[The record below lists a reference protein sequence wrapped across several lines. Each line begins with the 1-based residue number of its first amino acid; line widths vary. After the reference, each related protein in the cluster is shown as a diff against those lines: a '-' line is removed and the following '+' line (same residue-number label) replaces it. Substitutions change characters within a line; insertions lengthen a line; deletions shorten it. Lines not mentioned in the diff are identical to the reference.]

1 MPSRLF
7 RFALLF
13 VLMAASV
20 GGHRITYRSNS
31 QNIALQPLSLD
42 PDHPGSRRIGALTF
56 LNAWE
61 LGSGNNDFGGI
72 SALTA
77 LPDGRF
83 IGLSDAGTVI
93 GFGLAGDD
101 RTDRPF
107 IAPLPTPIN
116 GKTKYLDRDT
126 EGITYDPATGRF
138 WISYEGRHA
147 IRRFTPALARTDAKV
162 TPAPMRKWRSNKGGE
177 TIVRMADGR
186 FIVLSESFDI
196 LSSGYNGAYMGLMF
210 SGDPVEPGTQQFVFG
225 YRPPTGYMPTDGTQL
240 PDGRLLI
247 LNRSITFPKG
257 FAAKLVV
264 LDPAAIKKDVDVS
277 GEVIVTL
284 ASPLLIDNME
294 GITTTQENGRTIIWM
309 ISDNNFNAWQRTIL
323 MKFALTKGTKKP
335 EAAPAPGFDSL

>member
-1 MPSRLF
+1 MPFRPL

-13 VLMAASV
+13 ALMAASV

-31 QNIALQPLSLD
+31 QNIALKPLALD
-42 PDHPGSRRIGALTF
+42 PGHPGPRRIGPLTF

-93 GFGLAGDD
+93 GFGLEGDD

-126 EGITYDPATGRF
+126 EGITYDPASGRF
-138 WISYEGRHA
+138 WISYEGHHA

-162 TPAPMRKWRSNKGGE
+162 TPAPMRKWASNKGGE
-177 TIVRMADGR
+177 TIVRMTDGR
-186 FIVLSESFDI
+186 FIVLSESFDMPD
-196 LSSGYNGAYMGLMF
+196 GGYMGLLF
-210 SGDPVEPGTQQFVFG
+210 SGDPVEPGTQMVTFG

-240 PDGRLLI
+240 PDRRLLI
-247 LNRSITFPKG
+247 LNRSISFPNG
-257 FAAKLVV
+257 FAAKLVIV
-264 LDPAAIKKDVDVS
+264 DPTAIKKDADVS

-284 ASPLLIDNME
+284 AAPLLIDNME

-309 ISDNNFNAWQRTIL
+309 ISDNNFNAWQRTLL
-323 MKFALTKGTKKP
+323 MKFTLTEGTKKP
-335 EAAPAPGFDSL
+335 EASPAPGFDSL

>member
-1 MPSRLF
+1 MPQTPI
-7 RFALLF
+7 RFILLLA
-13 VLMAASV
+13 LMAASV

-31 QNIALQPLSLD
+31 QNIALKPLSLD
-42 PDHPGSRRIGALTF
+42 PVHPGPRGIGPLTF

-72 SALTA
+72 SSLAA

-101 RTDRPF
+101 KTDRPF
-107 IAPLPTPIN
+107 IAPLLTPV
-116 GKTKYLDRDT
+116 GRSDKYLDRDT

-147 IRRFTPALARTDAKV
+147 IRRFTPALARSDGKI
-162 TPAPMRKWRSNKGGE
+162 TPAPMRKWSSNKGAE
-177 TIVRMADGR
+177 TIVRLTDGR
-186 FIVLSESFDI
+186 FLVLSESADMP
-196 LSSGYNGAYMGLMF
+196 GGGYMGLIF
-210 SGDPVEPGTQQFVFG
+210 SGDPVEPGTQSHIFT
-225 YRPPTGYMPTDGTQL
+225 YRPPDGYMPTDGTQL

-247 LNRSITFPKG
+247 LNRRISFPAG
-257 FAAKLVV
+257 FAAKLVM
-264 LDPAAIKKDVDVS
+264 LDPTFIQKNAAVS
-277 GEVIVTL
+277 GIEIVTL
-284 ASPLLIDNME
+284 ATPLLSDNME

-323 MKFALTKGTKKP
+323 MKFALNEDTKKP
-335 EAAPAPGFDSL
+335 EAVAAPGFDSL

>member
-1 MPSRLF
+1 M
-7 RFALLF
+7 LL
-13 VLMAASV
+13 AAAV
-20 GGHRITYRSNS
+20 GGHRVTYRSNS
-31 QNIALQPLSLD
+31 QNIALRPLTLD
-42 PDHPGSRRIGALTF
+42 PAHPGPRRIGPLTF

-77 LPDGRF
+77 LSDGRF

-93 GFGLAGDD
+93 GFGLKGDV
-101 RTDRPF
+101 RADRPF
-107 IAPLPTPIN
+107 IAPLPTPII

-126 EGITYDPATGRF
+126 EGITYDAATGRF

-147 IRRFTPALARTDAKV
+147 IRRFTPSLARTDAKV
-162 TPAPMRKWRSNKGGE
+162 TPIEMRKWGSNKGGE

-186 FIVLSESFDI
+186 FIILSEKFDMPAGPMQD
-196 LSSGYNGAYMGLMF
+196 SYMGLMF
-210 SGDPVEPGTQQFVFG
+210 SGDPVEPGTQHFVFG
-225 YRPPTGYMPTDGTQL
+225 YRPPNGYMPTDGTQL

-247 LNRSITFPKG
+247 LNRSISFPNG
-257 FAAKLVV
+257 FAAKLVII
-264 LDPAAIKKDVDVS
+264 DPAAIKQDEVLS

-284 ASPLLIDNME
+284 AAPLLIDNME

-323 MKFALTKGTKKP
+323 MKFALTEDTKKP
-335 EAAPAPGFDSL
+335 EASPAPGFDSL